1 MERHV
6 SLGARMFEKWHMIG
20 FPKAPQDID
29 YRYVQFMPLV
39 ILLSCD
45 TNNTMRDCKI
55 AEMPDND
62 KLSMASSISTVSN
75 ILGVTKKCEMN
86 TSEELLT
93 NSFSDSESGLKTKKT
108 QDFPYLQ
115 EYFSPKETTYQQIKL
130 YLFIHSFFIPG
141 STKSLKSPEPE
152 HQGHGAGASDTNV
165 GTGSLTLEQ
174 FTEIVLAQEKME
186 VTDDKRT
193 EVTINNRNTA
203 GVFGGFQRPQGAT
216 KMKTVVLTPRHAA
229 SNVPSAAPRLSPVQ
243 KKSSRG
249 PLSGF
254 QDHRVRDQMRK
265 QLETVI
271 RKNEE
276 ILEQSHVTHV
286 TRGRGRESTR
296 SLDSARA
303 KVAMPLNLS
312 VRKDLMVSSQPES
325 DKVNVALE
333 KLIAR
338 HGRELEIT
346 RKTKRD
352 KLMSLPAREPPPD
365 VDLTPVSPLHHSS
378 LTKMLHVSKLSP
390 RLDTLPA
397 LIPITASEPSGPSL
411 KRPAT
416 VTNNNT
422 LEAKKKKQEFT
433 TEEEPTDLSVLKTPE
448 NKDTV
453 QKIMMDCKLA
463 LQEDMSGNL

>member
-1 MERHV
+1 M
-6 SLGARMFEKWHMIG
+6 
-20 FPKAPQDID
+20 
-29 YRYVQFMPLV
+29 
-39 ILLSCD
+39 
-45 TNNTMRDCKI
+45 
-55 AEMPDND
+55 
-62 KLSMASSISTVSN
+62 
-75 ILGVTKKCEMN
+75 
-86 TSEELLT
+86 
-93 NSFSDSESGLKTKKT
+93 
-108 QDFPYLQ
+108 
-115 EYFSPKETTYQQIKL
+115 TYQQIML
-130 YLFIHSFFIPG
+130 YFHTLFIMFCNCLTVLFNFPIYLLSFFPG
-141 STKSLKSPEPE
+141 STKSLKSPEHE

-229 SNVPSAAPRLSPVQ
+229 TNVPSAAPRSSHVN
-243 KKSSRG
+243 KKTSRG

-254 QDHRVRDQMRK
+254 QDLRVRDQMRK

-276 ILEQSHVTHV
+276 ILEQSNVTQV
-286 TRGRGRESTR
+286 TRGRGREAVR

-325 DKVNVALE
+325 DNVNVALE

-346 RKTKRD
+346 RKTKKD
-352 KLMSLPAREPPPD
+352 KLLSLPTREPPPD
-365 VDLTPVSPLHHSS
+365 VDLTPVTPVAHTHKS
-378 LTKMLHVSKLSP
+378 LTKMLQLAKLAQRP
-390 RLDTLPA
+390 DTLPA
-397 LIPITASEPSGPSL
+397 LIPISAASEPLGPSL

-422 LEAKKKKQEFT
+422 LEAKKKKQDD
-433 TEEEPTDLSVLKTPE
+433 EPTDLSVLKTPE

>member
-1 MERHV
+1 M
-6 SLGARMFEKWHMIG
+6 
-20 FPKAPQDID
+20 
-29 YRYVQFMPLV
+29 
-39 ILLSCD
+39 
-45 TNNTMRDCKI
+45 
-55 AEMPDND
+55 
-62 KLSMASSISTVSN
+62 
-75 ILGVTKKCEMN
+75 
-86 TSEELLT
+86 
-93 NSFSDSESGLKTKKT
+93 
-108 QDFPYLQ
+108 
-115 EYFSPKETTYQQIKL
+115 
-130 YLFIHSFFIPG
+130 
-141 STKSLKSPEPE
+141 
-152 HQGHGAGASDTNV
+152 

-216 KMKTVVLTPRHAA
+216 KMKTVVLTPRH
-229 SNVPSAAPRLSPVQ
+229 SQTNVPSAAPRSSPVQ

-276 ILEQSHVTHV
+276 ILEQSHVTQV
-286 TRGRGRESTR
+286 TRGRGREAAR
-296 SLDSARA
+296 SLDSSRS

-312 VRKDLMVSSQPES
+312 VRKDLMLKSQPES
-325 DKVNVALE
+325 DNVNVALE

-346 RKTKRD
+346 RKTKKD
-352 KLMSLPAREPPPD
+352 KQMSLPAREPPPD
-365 VDLTPVSPLHHSS
+365 VDLTPVSPLPHPS

-390 RLDTLPA
+390 RLDPLPA
-397 LIPITASEPSGPSL
+397 LIPITASEASL

-422 LEAKKKKQEFT
+422 LEAKKKKQEIT
-433 TEEEPTDLSVLKTPE
+433 NDEEPTDLSVLKTPE

-463 LQEDMSGNL
+463 LQEDTSGNL